1 MEVIIKLKY
10 CLLGVKQQSLT
21 HWIEVIK
28 MKYVKQLWSIIP
40 PISTKQNKQSKN
52 RYNYAYDI
60 HRVSE

>member
-1 MEVIIKLKY
+1 MGVIIKLKY
-10 CLLGVKQQSLT
+10 YLLGVKQQSLT
-21 HWIEVIK
+21 HSLNK
-28 MKYVKQLWSIIP
+28 VKQLWSIIP